1 MLSVPKLVLAS
12 ASPRRAEILRTVR
25 WPFEI
30 LPVEIDESRRANL
43 AAERRSKVT
52 FEIEPIDGEQVKLT
66 VIHDDLEPDGL
77 LVDMISGGWPRV
89 IANLKT
95 LLETGEPLPD
105 IRGAR

>member
-1 MLSVPKLVLAS
+1 M
-12 ASPRRAEILRTVR
+12 
-25 WPFEI
+25 
-30 LPVEIDESRRANL
+30 
-43 AAERRSKVT
+43 
-52 FEIEPIDGEQVKLT
+52 KLT

-105 IRGAR
+105 TRVR